1 MPGRGGVAGAG
12 MGGRIAAANDIGG
25 GGCGLG
31 PRPKEP
37 VAKVRGWIEQSLHVF
52 RDLAK
57 DPATGVRMTPA
68 LSVGYRIETG
78 AMPPGLE
85 LIPDVRPADPADVP
99 GASVLG
105 FMPPCR

>member
-31 PRPKEP
+31 AAAEGTRCQGTR
-37 VAKVRGWIEQSLHVF
+37 VDRTVIARVSRLGQ
-52 RDLAK
+52 

-68 LSVGYRIETG
+68 LSVGDRIETG